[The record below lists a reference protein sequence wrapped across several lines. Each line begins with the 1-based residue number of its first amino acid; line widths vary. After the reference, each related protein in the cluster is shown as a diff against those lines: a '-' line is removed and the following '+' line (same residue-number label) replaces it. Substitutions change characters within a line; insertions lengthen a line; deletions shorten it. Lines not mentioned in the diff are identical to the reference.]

1 MEALLHVW
9 IPMWLSGEESS
20 HQCKR
25 YRRCWFDPRVRKI
38 TWRKNTAHSSI
49 LARRIPWAEEPGELH
64 PWGCKESDMTEFLS
78 TQEPHTLHKNK
89 KVHKRWVN
97 LNIIPWLPQ
106 RHRCLKSRVGTK
118 KTVWLNQVWVLK
130 KVSTQERRKVGRE
143 ESCF

>member
-1 MEALLHVW
+1 M
-9 IPMWLSGEESS
+9 S
-20 HQCKR
+20 
-25 YRRCWFDPRVRKI
+25 Y
-38 TWRKNTAHSSI
+38 N
-49 LARRIPWAEEPGELH
+49 

-118 KTVWLNQVWVLK
+118 GSVTESGLGAQKSQYSRK
-130 KVSTQERRKVGRE
+130 KKSW
-143 ESCF
+143 